1 MRGKP
6 NIIIPRASPGKL
18 TPRPFP
24 AADRRGK
31 IPNMNRALL
40 DPPDSSDI
48 WSVSRL
54 NREARFALENGFPP
68 LWVEGEVS
76 NLARPASGHLY
87 FSLKDAD
94 AQINCAMFRPMQRN
108 LRHEPS
114 NGDLVRVRARVSL
127 FEAQGKFQLKVE
139 ALEAAGAGALQRAFE
154 ELKRKL
160 EAEGLFDPAWK
171 RALPYWP
178 RRIGVITSPT
188 GAAIRDILTTLK
200 RRYPVAE
207 VIVYPVPV
215 QGEGA
220 GKQIAAMLQQAGQRG
235 ECDVFLL
242 ARGGGSLED
251 LWSFNEEIV
260 ARAVRACPVPVV
272 SGVGHEIDFTIA
284 DFAAD
289 YRAPTPTAAAEAVSP
304 DRLELI
310 HRLQRRGE
318 QLGGLLRNRL
328 TQERNRLNGLG
339 HRLRMRSPARQLGQQ
354 SQRLDELELRGR
366 RALRRQLQDQRQ
378 QLQQHSARLRA
389 ANPAR
394 RLAELN
400 ERLERGRREL
410 RRSIERRLAQDRERL
425 TNTIHNL
432 DLISPLATL
441 ERGYAISRDPEDG
454 RVLRDAAELTPGT
467 RVETML
473 ASGSFTAR
481 VEEVTR
487 EHSLE
492 SARPKKRKPQ

>member
-1 MRGKP
+1 
-6 NIIIPRASPGKL
+6 
-18 TPRPFP
+18 
-24 AADRRGK
+24 
-31 IPNMNRALL
+31 MNRAFP

-68 LWVEGEVS
+68 LWVEGEIS

-114 NGDLVRVRARVSL
+114 NGDQVRVRARVSL

-154 ELKRKL
+154 ELKRRL
-160 EAEGLFDPAWK
+160 EAEGLFDPARK
-171 RALPYWP
+171 RALPAWP

-188 GAAIRDILTTLK
+188 GAAIRDILTTLE
-200 RRYPVAE
+200 RRYPPAE

-220 GKQIAAMLQQAGQRG
+220 GARIADMLQRAGQRN
-235 ECDVFLL
+235 ECDVLLL

-251 LWSFNEEIV
+251 LWSFNEEAV
-260 ARAVRACPVPVV
+260 ARAVRACPIPVV

-289 YRAPTPTAAAEAVSP
+289 HRAPTPTAAAEAVSP
-304 DRLELI
+304 DRFELAGQLTRRAEQLRGLLD
-310 HRLQRRGE
+310 HRLARE
-318 QLGGLLRNRL
+318 Q
-328 TQERNRLNGLG
+328 NRLNGLV
-339 HRLRMRSPARQLGQQ
+339 HRLRMRSPGRQLGQQ
-354 SQRLDELELRGR
+354 SQRLDELEMRAR
-366 RALRRQLQDQRQ
+366 RALRRRLQDRRQRLDQ
-378 QLQQHSARLRA
+378 QAARLRSL
-389 ANPAR
+389 NPAR
-394 RLAELN
+394 RMPALREHFARTRRTLHRAIQR
-400 ERLERGRREL
+400 RLEQE
-410 RRSIERRLAQDRERL
+410 RERL
-425 TNTIHNL
+425 AATVHNL

-441 ERGYAISRDPEDG
+441 ERGYAISRDPRDH
-454 RVLRDAAELTPGT
+454 RVLRDATELTPGA

-473 ASGSFTAR
+473 ARGSFTAT
-481 VEEVTR
+481 VENVTQR
-487 EHSLE
+487 HSLE
-492 SARPKKRKPQ
+492 TAKPAKRKSE